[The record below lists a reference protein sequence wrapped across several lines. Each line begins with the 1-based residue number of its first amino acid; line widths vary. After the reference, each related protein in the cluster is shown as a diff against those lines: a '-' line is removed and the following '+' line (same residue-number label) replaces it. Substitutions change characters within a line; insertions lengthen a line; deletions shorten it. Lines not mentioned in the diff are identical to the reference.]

1 MWWVFLVKFTS
12 YLGIAQL
19 SMSYCLATVK
29 LEVWSL
35 CQFEYSWY
43 YSWAIAYTV
52 VVADQ
57 LFISSPFIGFKKNLL
72 VLYCMVQD
80 AK

>member
-12 YLGIAQL
+12 YLGIAR
-19 SMSYCLATVK
+19 SYCLATVK

-35 CQFEYSWY
+35 CRFEYSYY
-43 YSWAIAYTV
+43 YSCAIVYTV
-52 VVADQ
+52 VVVDQ

-72 VLYCMVQD
+72 VLYCVVQH

>member
-1 MWWVFLVKFTS
+1 
-12 YLGIAQL
+12 
-19 SMSYCLATVK
+19 
-29 LEVWSL
+29 L
-35 CQFEYSWY
+35 CRFEYSYY
-43 YSWAIAYTV
+43 YSCAIVYTV